1 MWNGK
6 DNNSFTSNIPGHRK
20 HAVLQILSDLIN
32 YHWKLIL
39 IQNSTKY
46 PKKDAVKGQVPV
58 HFTSGLLYV
67 EIGMVFKV
75 EDYEIIS
82 GEWNRSIIFESEK
95 QILIN
100 GDPVII
106 SLRCLKNGHVR
117 FFIFPGFPE
126 LILHPHV
133 GFYESV
139 SCKHIH
145 SIFIYLSIMFSY

>member
-1 MWNGK
+1 MGRITAL
-6 DNNSFTSNIPGHRK
+6 TSNISGHRK

-46 PKKDAVKGQVPV
+46 PKKDAVKGRLVRT
-58 HFTSGLLYV
+58 TSGLLYV

-75 EDYEIIS
+75 EDYQIIS
-82 GEWNRSIIFESEK
+82 GEWNWSIIFESKK

-106 SLRCLKNGHVR
+106 SWGASRTD
-117 FFIFPGFPE
+117 
-126 LILHPHV
+126 
-133 GFYESV
+133 
-139 SCKHIH
+139 
-145 SIFIYLSIMFSY
+145 M